1 MSDETVEDWVKGL
14 DDITTSMRDVSRL
27 QTGIIKGF
35 TEITKTNTATG
46 QAWVS
51 IARFFSG
58 TGFWKIQNKIKS
70 VSNMLQA
77 AQKLEEKRLKQE
89 GEMLEQIV
97 KRENAL
103 KNIRRTKIAL
113 ENLNNNAAAH
123 EEFKLIYS
131 SKYFKMLQMTLG
143 TTGALMAMRTRMEKM
158 EAKAL
163 KSKKESNHSLIKQ
176 LKHMIKLGDE
186 QRISQ
191 KDFARLTKQEQ
202 GDIAYLL
209 SLEKERDLLL
219 ENRATATTD
228 EDKKEIDEQLKFV
241 EDEANTT
248 AKRLSDSGVDLKT
261 SLKGGKASL
270 TGVELSD
277 DERAERDKN
286 PFVKQFD
293 KLKGALGDLRVS
305 GMPSDNKYAM
315 RSMGLGKPLSKF
327 EKRMWK
333 WIGRKKKF
341 DAFMHRLGKVQW
353 TAIKTYTTAARA
365 VGGFMLKKSKIIG
378 SFLSKGLMLFA
389 QAMMFITLA
398 VMGFFLL
405 KKLGVFRWLQDTWE
419 ALIGWLGG
427 VFEWVGQI
435 WEGVAEFIDAIAVLF
450 NDFSIENLV
459 NAFVALVDL
468 IGVIVVGF
476 WTQVVWPL
484 IWDVLFMPI
493 WNWLND
499 FLDLDWKDK
508 FWSSALKLVL
518 AIIVIIIVIKL
529 VLIAMPVLIAA
540 LPFIFAGIIV
550 IAIAKAIGEALG
562 FWSTGGVIDKP
573 LQMVGEKGPE
583 LVSLPKG
590 TRVHSN
596 TETRGMVNGGTTNIT
611 VNVQGRIG
619 ASDAEVRD
627 MATKVSKIISR
638 EINRST
644 SSGTRG

>member
-113 ENLNNNAAAH
+113 ENLNNNAATH
-123 EEFKLIYS
+123 EQFKLIYS

-163 KSKKESNHSLIKQ
+163 KSKKESNHTLIKQ
-176 LKHMIKLGDE
+176 LKSMLKLGDE

-191 KDFARLTKQEQ
+191 KDFARMTKQEQ

-209 SLEKERDLLL
+209 SLEKERDLLI

-228 EDKKEIDEQLKFV
+228 EDKKAIDDELKFI
-241 EDEANTT
+241 EEEANTT
-248 AKRLSDSGVDLKT
+248 AKRLADSGVDLKT

-293 KLKGALGDLRVS
+293 KLKGALGDLRIS
-305 GMPSDNKYAM
+305 GKPSDNAYAM
-315 RSMGLGKPLSKF
+315 RTMGIGKPLSKF
-327 EKRMWK
+327 EERIWK

-341 DAFMHRLGKVQW
+341 DEFKDKL
-353 TAIKTYTTAARA
+353 
-365 VGGFMLKKSKIIG
+365 SKIEWKNMDTYKKAASNTWSFISKKGKMIG
-378 SFLSKGLMLFA
+378 TFLSKGLMLFA

-398 VMGFFLL
+398 VMGFFN
-405 KKLGVFRWLQDTWE
+405 R
-419 ALIGWLGG
+419 
-427 VFEWVGQI
+427 
-435 WEGVAEFIDAIAVLF
+435 
-450 NDFSIENLV
+450 
-459 NAFVALVDL
+459 
-468 IGVIVVGF
+468 
-476 WTQVVWPL
+476 
-484 IWDVLFMPI
+484 
-493 WNWLND
+493 
-499 FLDLDWKDK
+499 
-508 FWSSALKLVL
+508 L
-518 AIIVIIIVIKL
+518 AWWCL
-529 VLIAMPVLIAA
+529 
-540 LPFIFAGIIV
+540 
-550 IAIAKAIGEALG
+550 
-562 FWSTGGVIDKP
+562 
-573 LQMVGEKGPE
+573 
-583 LVSLPKG
+583 
-590 TRVHSN
+590 
-596 TETRGMVNGGTTNIT
+596 
-611 VNVQGRIG
+611 
-619 ASDAEVRD
+619 
-627 MATKVSKIISR
+627 
-638 EINRST
+638 
-644 SSGTRG
+644 